1 MADADA
7 LATIRRLAAAGRFYI
22 LPHAR
27 QRAAV
32 RGVKPGDIRYGLEH
46 ARAATWQA
54 EHATWRV
61 ESSDLDGDVLTLA
74 VAIEA
79 SVIVVT
85 VF

>member
-1 MADADA
+1 MTDADA
-7 LATIRRLAAAGRFYI
+7 LATIRRLAGAGHFYI

-27 QRAAV
+27 KRAAE
-32 RGVKPGDIRYGLEH
+32 RGVQPRDIRYGLEN
-46 ARAATWQA
+46 ARVATWQA
-54 EHATWRV
+54 DHETWKV
-61 ESSDLDGDVLTLA
+61 ESSDLDGEALTLA